1 MTVGKVT
8 VTTATAAVPVVP
20 AEEAVEM
27 QAEIQAGG
35 SYRAAVR
42 VALQSKDQGGSVC
55 QYAKNKC
62 G

>member
-20 AEEAVEM
+20 AEEAV
-27 QAEIQAGG
+27 EIQAGG